1 MEFLSFALTPEALS
15 LQAQTQ
21 AGARLVFTR
30 AELTRFG
37 GEPEET
43 GMPLELIAVRATGG
57 YQATLTLRIDNGGM
71 DEGFAVGGVKVWADD
86 PTVGEI
92 LYGVA
97 EAGAHPGWIPPYQ
110 SGPLE
115 LVYDIVMAISDEA
128 EMTIIDDKSR
138 VYVAWPA
145 FEDAMGK
152 QRHVAAAIDESNGE
166 TTEEAQRRQDAV
178 LESLAQGQGMASVE
192 RSFQP
197 HAVALWH
204 IEEGILDGDKLTTG
218 GEA

>member
-1 MEFLSFALTPEALS
+1 MEYLSFALTPEALS
-15 LQAQTQ
+15 LQAKTQ
-21 AGARLVFTR
+21 AGARLAFTR

-37 GEPEET
+37 GEAGET
-43 GMPLELIAVRATGG
+43 GLPLELIAVRATGG
-57 YQATLTLRIDNGGM
+57 NQATLTLRMANDGM
-71 DEGFAVGGVKVWADD
+71 EEGFAVGGVRVWADD
-86 PTVGEI
+86 PAVGEI

-110 SGPLE
+110 AGPLE
-115 LVYDIVMAISDEA
+115 LVYDIVMAVSDEA
-128 EMTIIDDKSR
+128 AMTIIDDKSR

-145 FEDAMGK
+145 FEDAMGR
-152 QRHVAAAIDESNGE
+152 QRHVAGAIDEGTGE

-192 RSFQP
+192 RGFQ
-197 HAVALWH
+197 AYAAALWQ

-218 GEA
+218 GAA